1 MFRNRTDAR
10 IAVFDFIEGF
20 YNTHRRHSSLGNK
33 SPARFEAEHAANAA

>member
-20 YNTHRRHSSLGNK
+20 YNTRRRHSSLGNK
-33 SPARFEAEHAANAA
+33 SLARFETDHATPAA